1 MSVSTIRSGVSWYGK
16 TVALKLKEWQPFRL
30 EEGGRETLAAAHA
43 SQPASQSVSVSHMHV
58 HGRHSLVQ
66 MALVVDGTREE
77 DDDGTVGLRP
87 ICSDESGRS
96 NSFRETDTWPGPPGQ
111 SQPRKAVSSRSR
123 PTRVID
129 WIPSGPCLFF
139 VFRLCHHAA

>member
-1 MSVSTIRSGVSWYGK
+1 
-16 TVALKLKEWQPFRL
+16 
-30 EEGGRETLAAAHA
+30 
-43 SQPASQSVSVSHMHV
+43 MHV

-66 MALVVDGTREE
+66 MALVVDGHEE

-129 WIPSGPCLFF
+129 WVPSEALFI
-139 VFRLCHHAA
+139 FRLPPVPSRSVTHSKTPHH